1 MRCLMLKIM
10 LPRQLL
16 NYTDING
23 EYESNA
29 STVQTALDE
38 LTDKYPFLKLQI
50 FNSDRTLRN
59 FVNVFVNE
67 QMTEDLSEPVPPHSR
82 VQIIVAVAGG

>member
-1 MRCLMLKIM
+1 MLKIM
-10 LPRQLL
+10 LPRQLM
-16 NYTDING
+16 NYTDIKG

-29 STVQTALDE
+29 TNVQSALNE
-38 LTDKYPFLKLQI
+38 LTDAYPILKIQL

-67 QMTEDLSEPVPPHSR
+67 QMMEDLSEPVPPHSR

>member
-1 MRCLMLKIM
+1 MLKIM

-29 STVQTALDE
+29 SSVQTALDE

>member
-1 MRCLMLKIM
+1 M

-29 STVQTALDE
+29 SSVQTALDE

>member
-1 MRCLMLKIM
+1 MLKIM

-16 NYTDING
+16 NFTDING

>member
-1 MRCLMLKIM
+1 MLKII

-16 NYTDING
+16 NYTDIKG
-23 EYESNA
+23 EYQSNA
-29 STVQTALDE
+29 SNVQEALNE
-38 LTDKYPFLKLQI
+38 LTDSYPFLKLQI
-50 FNSDRTLRN
+50 FNNDNSLRN

-67 QMTEDLSEPVPPHSR
+67 NMTENLKESVPPNSK

>member
-1 MRCLMLKIM
+1 MLKII
-10 LPRQLL
+10 LPRQLM
-16 NYTDING
+16 NYTDITG

-29 STVQTALDE
+29 TNVQSALDE
-38 LTDKYPFLKLQI
+38 LTNAYPFLKLHI

-59 FVNVFVNE
+59 FVNIFVNE
-67 QMTEDLSEPVPPHSR
+67 QMAEDLRETVPPNAR

>member
-1 MRCLMLKIM
+1 MLKIM

-38 LTDKYPFLKLQI
+38 LTEKYPFLKLQI

>member
-1 MRCLMLKIM
+1 MLKIM
-10 LPRQLL
+10 LPRQLM
-16 NYTDING
+16 NYTDIKG
-23 EYESNA
+23 EYESSATN
-29 STVQTALDE
+29 VQSALDE
-38 LTDKYPFLKLQI
+38 LTDVYPFLKIQL

-67 QMTEDLSEPVPPHSR
+67 QMTEDLSEPIPPHSR

>member
-1 MRCLMLKIM
+1 MLKIM
-10 LPRQLL
+10 LPRQLM
-16 NYTDING
+16 NYTDIKG
-23 EYESNA
+23 EYESSATN
-29 STVQTALDE
+29 VQSALDE
-38 LTDKYPFLKLQI
+38 LTDVYPFLKIQL

>member
-1 MRCLMLKIM
+1 MLKIM
-10 LPRQLL
+10 LPRQLM
-16 NYTDING
+16 NYTDIKG
-23 EYESNA
+23 VYESNA
-29 STVQTALDE
+29 TNVQSALDE
-38 LTDKYPFLKLQI
+38 LTDVYPFLKLQI
-50 FNSDRTLRN
+50 YNSDRTLRN

>member
-1 MRCLMLKIM
+1 MLKIM
-10 LPRQLL
+10 LPRQLM
-16 NYTDING
+16 NYTDIKG

>member
-1 MRCLMLKIM
+1 MLKIM
-10 LPRQLL
+10 LPRQLM
-16 NYTDING
+16 NYTDIKG
-23 EYESNA
+23 EYESSATN
-29 STVQTALDE
+29 VQSALDE
-38 LTDKYPFLKLQI
+38 LTDAYPFLKIQL

>member
-1 MRCLMLKIM
+1 M

>member
-1 MRCLMLKIM
+1 M
-10 LPRQLL
+10 
-16 NYTDING
+16 NYTDIKG

-29 STVQTALDE
+29 TNVQSALNE
-38 LTDKYPFLKLQI
+38 LTDAYPILKIQL

-67 QMTEDLSEPVPPHSR
+67 QMMEDLSEPVPPHSR

>member
-1 MRCLMLKIM
+1 MLKIM